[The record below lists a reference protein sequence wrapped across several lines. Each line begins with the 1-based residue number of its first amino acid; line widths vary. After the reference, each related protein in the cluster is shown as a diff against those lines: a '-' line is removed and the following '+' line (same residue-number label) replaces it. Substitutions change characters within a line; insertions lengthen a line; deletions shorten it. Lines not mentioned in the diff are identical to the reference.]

1 MASQICR
8 FCLVNRLCGTSCP
21 QKTKEMETL
30 LTMGIIGSGLFCL
43 VQVVAAGGIG
53 FTIFG
58 NKYH

>member
-1 MASQICR
+1 MMLLNMASQIRR

-21 QKTKEMETL
+21 QKTKEMESL
-30 LTMGIIGSGLFCL
+30 FTMGIFGSGLF
-43 VQVVAAGGIG
+43 AAGGIG